1 MKYSCPATTMATATG
16 TGERDWDWDWDRDWD
31 RDWDWDSHQV
41 RWPPQMSDIFSNVA
55 SVAGCVAA
63 PKGSALATAAACGT
77 SFANDFDID
86 SAAWLP
92 WTCYPIAC
100 TGCFANE
107 QQNCQLDAT
116 WCGVVW
122 RGVEW
127 SGVGGSI
134 RAENRITLD
143 LI

>member
-1 MKYSCPATTMATATG
+1 MATATG
-16 TGERDWDWDWDRDWD
+16 TGERDWDWDRDWD

-92 WTCYPIAC
+92 GYP
-100 TGCFANE
+100 GR
-107 QQNCQLDAT
+107 AT
-116 WCGVVW
+116 PLPVQGVSLMNSKTV
-122 RGVEW
+122 
-127 SGVGGSI
+127 
-134 RAENRITLD
+134 N
-143 LI
+143 